1 MLNCPL
7 SNSFLV
13 CQQFLSIFRIRPY
26 IINSLPS
33 PLFSQESLSMRRIL
47 FGAAG
52 LALLG
57 LLLDVNP
64 GRAQEKLKTNGFGSL
79 SGKVT
84 LDGAI
89 PAVVNLVPKMML
101 HADKACCL
109 DNKAKPIEKIDQ
121 TWIVDPKTKAV
132 QNVMVWVKAPKDTYF
147 EIHPKFMK
155 RKETIVIDQ
164 PHCAFLPRVSAY
176 NPVYFD
182 GKQMVATGQQ
192 LLIKNSA
199 EVPHNVRANGH
210 PKFNKGFNRNLPPKT
225 ALDVLKDLNAGDQ
238 LMPQPLP
245 IKLQCDIHT
254 WMEGQLFVFDHPYY
268 ALTKADG
275 TFEIPFVPAG
285 AEVSVMAWHEGQG
298 WVLTNK
304 GRSIT
309 IKNGKK
315 HKLDFEVKAP
325 APGN

>member
-1 MLNCPL
+1 
-7 SNSFLV
+7 
-13 CQQFLSIFRIRPY
+13 
-26 IINSLPS
+26 
-33 PLFSQESLSMRRIL
+33 MRRIL
-47 FGAAG
+47 FGAVA
-52 LALLG
+52 LALLS
-57 LLLDVNP
+57 LLGDPNA

-89 PAVVNLVPKMML
+89 PAIVDLTDKMKI

-109 DNKAKPIEKIDQ
+109 NNKAQPFEKLDQ

-147 EIHPKFMK
+147 EIHPNYVK

-182 GKQMVATGQQ
+182 GKAKIATGQE
-192 LLIKNSA
+192 LIIKNSA
-199 EVPHNVRANGH
+199 VVPHNVRAIGH
-210 PKFNKGFNRNLPPKT
+210 PKVTDGFNRNLPPKT
-225 ALDVLKDLNAGDQ
+225 DLNVTKDLQGKSRLEPQ
-238 LMPQPLP
+238 LLP
-245 IKLQCDIHT
+245 VSLQCDIHT
-254 WMEGQLFVFDHPYY
+254 WMAGKLFVFDHPYY

-285 AEVSVMAWHEGQG
+285 AEVSIMAWHEGVG

-304 GRSIT
+304 GKAIT
-309 IKNGKK
+309 IEKDKK
-315 HKLDFEVKAP
+315 HTLDFEVKAP
-325 APGN
+325 